1 LVVVWRAQALADIAR
16 IIRYI
21 AAENPSA
28 ASRLARDL
36 AVAGDGLGWFPHR
49 GRPGRHPGTREWVV
63 TPNYLIVYRVDEQDR
78 VTNLRVWHAAQD
90 R

>member
-1 LVVVWRAQALADIAR
+1 MADIAR
-16 IIRYI
+16 ITRYI

-28 ASRLARDL
+28 ASRMARDL
-36 AVAGDGLGWFPHR
+36 AVAGDGLGWFPRR

-63 TPNYLIVYRVDEQDR
+63 TPNYLIAYRVDEQDR
-78 VTNLRVWHAAQD
+78 VTILRVWHTAQD